1 MPKSSFTNFL
11 LNRDVFG
18 QPISVMY
25 KGNDTYRTKMG
36 VLWTFFITVLVIV
49 NTVSLVEGFMDG
61 SRQTES
67 Q

>member
-36 VLWTFFITVLVIV
+36 VLWTFLITVLVIV